1 MLRQMSDVTILL
13 KRMQRGD
20 KTAVEKLLPLVL
32 GEMKRLARNY
42 MKSERV
48 GHTLQPTALV
58 NEAYL
63 RLAGYQRMDWQS
75 RSHFIGVAA
84 SVMRQLLIDYS
95 RKRLA
100 QKRGG
105 EYEVVPLE
113 EGRMLLTRAQSE
125 ELLEL
130 DEALKE
136 LSAKNPRHAKI
147 VELRH
152 FGGLSVEETAEAL
165 GISPVTVKRDWA
177 LARAWLRA
185 RLEGK
190 LSGD

>member
-1 MLRQMSDVTILL
+1 
-13 KRMQRGD
+13 MQRGD

-84 SVMRQLLIDYS
+84 SVMRQILIDYS

-165 GISPVTVKRDWA
+165 DISPVTVKRDWV